1 MADLQFVANRFV
13 NHVTA
18 EILQS

>member
-18 EILQS
+18 EILQP